1 MNKLKFLLTILM
13 AALIAF
19 AAQRAYYVR
28 MQMIGS
34 IYSDIIFTRLAVESQ
49 EYTRQIEYG
58 VKNGKSLENFY
69 NIESVLAGVR
79 RCFSYTNGAYI
90 FSEDHR
96 LLYQLSD
103 SEDTVTRFSVA
114 DFSDGRVYSV
124 YDDTTGG
131 RYILT
136 LPIFGRDNDVCGY
149 MVLDISRS
157 AVDNKLEDYRSEY
170 MIQSAVTGVICW
182 LAGTVLM
189 IHMCRFRKKLMRQG
203 MTVISAAVCAQVALD
218 GALSIYK
225 FSVTLEGLI
234 QQSVSKITMSLQNDL
249 DTVNEKG
256 VALSRI
262 YDLNSWLMENYRDIP
277 FIDNLIYDRNYR
289 ITAVISEDYINERT
303 WSYAWAM
310 VLTLLMCI
318 VSGVVLTI
326 AVAGIEKIT
335 YYFRGKRINGHN
347 ESTGKTEPPEKA
359 ELISDTYAGK

>member
-1 MNKLKFLLTILM
+1 
-13 AALIAF
+13 
-19 AAQRAYYVR
+19 
-28 MQMIGS
+28 
-34 IYSDIIFTRLAVESQ
+34 
-49 EYTRQIEYG
+49 
-58 VKNGKSLENFY
+58 
-69 NIESVLAGVR
+69 
-79 RCFSYTNGAYI
+79 
-90 FSEDHR
+90 
-96 LLYQLSD
+96 
-103 SEDTVTRFSVA
+103 
-114 DFSDGRVYSV
+114 
-124 YDDTTGG
+124 
-131 RYILT
+131 
-136 LPIFGRDNDVCGY
+136 
-149 MVLDISRS
+149 
-157 AVDNKLEDYRSEY
+157 
-170 MIQSAVTGVICW
+170 
-182 LAGTVLM
+182 
-189 IHMCRFRKKLMRQG
+189 
-203 MTVISAAVCAQVALD
+203 
-218 GALSIYK
+218 
-225 FSVTLEGLI
+225 
-234 QQSVSKITMSLQNDL
+234 MSLQNDL

>member
-249 DTVNEKG
+249 VTG
-256 VALSRI
+256 VQTCALPI
-262 YDLNSWLMENYRDIP
+262 
-277 FIDNLIYDRNYR
+277 
-289 ITAVISEDYINERT
+289 
-303 WSYAWAM
+303 
-310 VLTLLMCI
+310 
-318 VSGVVLTI
+318 
-326 AVAGIEKIT
+326 
-335 YYFRGKRINGHN
+335 
-347 ESTGKTEPPEKA
+347 
-359 ELISDTYAGK
+359 

>member
-124 YDDTTGG
+124 CDDTTGG

-170 MIQSAVTGVICW
+170 MIQSAVTGVIC
-182 LAGTVLM
+182 
-189 IHMCRFRKKLMRQG
+189 
-203 MTVISAAVCAQVALD
+203 
-218 GALSIYK
+218 
-225 FSVTLEGLI
+225 
-234 QQSVSKITMSLQNDL
+234 
-249 DTVNEKG
+249 
-256 VALSRI
+256 
-262 YDLNSWLMENYRDIP
+262 
-277 FIDNLIYDRNYR
+277 
-289 ITAVISEDYINERT
+289 
-303 WSYAWAM
+303 
-310 VLTLLMCI
+310 
-318 VSGVVLTI
+318 
-326 AVAGIEKIT
+326 
-335 YYFRGKRINGHN
+335 
-347 ESTGKTEPPEKA
+347 
-359 ELISDTYAGK
+359 